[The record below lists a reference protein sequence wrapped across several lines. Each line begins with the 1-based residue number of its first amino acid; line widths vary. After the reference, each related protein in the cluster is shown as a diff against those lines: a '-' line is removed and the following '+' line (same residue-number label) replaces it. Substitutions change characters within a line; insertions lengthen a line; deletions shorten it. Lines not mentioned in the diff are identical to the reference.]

1 VAKMKAYV
9 AAEGAPQSG
18 AKMFLIQ
25 SLKRAFVAVLIS
37 IALLAGQGSLAP
49 ATPAYGLT
57 INGLNIGPGANL
69 VNADL
74 KGANLKSVNL
84 SGADLRGADLSR
96 ANLSYANLANAD
108 LSSANL
114 TSANFQLARATGANF
129 TGANLTSAKFRSA
142 TLARTNFT
150 RANLTEAIFYL
161 AEIEG
166 IVLKDAILDESSS
179 GVKSGTPLE
188 LPSSEWRF
196 IKGWFVG
203 PRANLSTADLSGQ
216 DLSGASLQGA
226 ILQYCNLKGTN
237 FTGANLSGAY
247 FAFSLLQNAIL
258 VNANLQAAKLGEV
271 RLDGADASGAN
282 MKGAELSYSRLVGTN
297 LTRADLTNADVSDAD
312 FTNANLSDSKT
323 AGITGTPS
331 ELPEGWFMAE
341 GVILKRLFPI
351 GAAALAGESR
361 LGQLLTVESTWESS
375 VILTYK
381 WMRNGSP
388 IEGAN
393 QATYRPGTLDFG
405 KTLTVSVSATKP
417 GHELIE
423 QTLDVP
429 ELQIGSLSKSPNPKV
444 NGAFKVGQTL
454 TAVPGNWED
463 GVTLNY
469 LWIRDGALLANPSNS
484 SSYTLTA
491 ADLGKR
497 ISLQVTGS
505 LAGFTTVNRVSVA
518 SKVLVGSMTPTTTK
532 ISGTAKSGST
542 LKVTTSTWVKG
553 SKITYQWLSNGA
565 VIKGATSSS
574 FKLTTAYKGKKISV
588 KVTQAATGY
597 TTAVKTSAS
606 VSVSK

>member
-1 VAKMKAYV
+1 V

-18 AKMFLIQ
+18 VKMFLFR
-25 SLKRAFVAVLIS
+25 SLKRAFVGVLLS

-74 KGANLKSVNL
+74 KGAGLARVNLK
-84 SGADLRGADLSR
+84 GADLRGADLSR
-96 ANLSYANLANAD
+96 ASLV
-108 LSSANL
+108 SANL
-114 TSANFQLARATGANF
+114 TD
-129 TGANLTSAKFRSA
+129 ANL
-142 TLARTNFT
+142 
-150 RANLTEAIFYL
+150 
-161 AEIEG
+161 
-166 IVLKDAILDESSS
+166 
-179 GVKSGTPLE
+179 
-188 LPSSEWRF
+188 
-196 IKGWFVG
+196 
-203 PRANLSTADLSGQ
+203 
-216 DLSGASLQGA
+216 
-226 ILQYCNLKGTN
+226 
-237 FTGANLSGAY
+237 TGANLSGA
-247 FAFSLLQNAIL
+247 IL
-258 VNANLQAAKLGEV
+258 SSAVLTSTNFKGANL
-271 RLDGADASGAN
+271 
-282 MKGAELSYSRLVGTN
+282 
-297 LTRADLTNADVSDAD
+297 
-312 FTNANLSDSKT
+312 TNANLVSAKLSEADFTDANMTGANLRSSKGTMYLKGATLERVKSGGTATPIELPSSDWHFLKGQLVGPGADLNGSNFDGENLSGFALQGASFYQASLVGANLFGANLKNSMLGEVNFSESDLQEADLSGARISSGSFFKANLSDADLSSAELT
-323 AGITGTPS
+323 EAYFGYALMNGANLSNSSVEAANFTDALFSDLVSIGVLGTPTYLPS
-331 ELPEGWFMAE
+331 GWLLQNGSFLQELAPKGSLQ
-341 GVILKRLFPI
+341 II
-351 GAAALAGESR
+351 GEAK

-375 VILTYK
+375 VILSYK
-381 WMRNGSP
+381 WMRNGAP

-405 KTLTVSVSATKP
+405 KTLTVSVGATKP

-454 TAVPGNWED
+454 RAVSGDWED
-463 GVTLNY
+463 GVTLSY

-518 SKVLVGSMTPTTTK
+518 SKVLTGTMNVTTPK

-542 LKVTTSTWVKG
+542 LKVTTSAWVEG

-574 FKLTTAYKGKKISV
+574 FKLTTTYKGKKISV

-597 TTAVKTSAS
+597 TTAVKASAS
-606 VSVSK
+606 VTVSK